1 MPYSGVY
8 TVIFCN
14 NARQPTVMSSHAAAK
29 SRVYHGLA
37 TSHHQPREEGIAEVQ
52 SGMAFTLTPNPAH
65 GHVTLTVHGGEAGLA
80 EGMQMTLHDAAGR
93 EVMRR
98 TLHSRET
105 WLSLAGLPAGLY
117 TVSVEPA
124 RRQAAGGNN
133 RVSAE
138 AHRLRL
144 IVE

>member
-1 MPYSGVY
+1 
-8 TVIFCN
+8 
-14 NARQPTVMSSHAAAK
+14 MSSHAAAK
-29 SRVYHGLA
+29 SRVYHGSA

-52 SGMAFTLTPNPAH
+52 SGMAFTLTPNSAH
-65 GHVTLTVHGGEAGLA
+65 GYVTLTVHGGEAGLA

-105 WLSLAGLPAGLY
+105 RLSLAGLPAGLY

-133 RVSAE
+133 RVPAE